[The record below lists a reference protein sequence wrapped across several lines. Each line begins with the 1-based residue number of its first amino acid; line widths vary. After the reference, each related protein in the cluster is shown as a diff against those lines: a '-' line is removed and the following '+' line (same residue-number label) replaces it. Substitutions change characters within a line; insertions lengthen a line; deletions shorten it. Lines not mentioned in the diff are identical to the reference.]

1 MKIWGRVPKDK
12 KELTFLREVHIASIE
27 QMKPGP
33 VLQRMNAAV
42 LGNLAGEFNGI
53 GQGQVEKDSLWL
65 LLFAIWSC

>member
-12 KELTFLREVHIASIE
+12 KEPTFLREVQKASIK

-33 VLQRMNAAV
+33 VLQRMSADV

-53 GQGQVEKDSLWL
+53 GHGQVEKDNRR
-65 LLFAIWSC
+65 F